1 MSPCGHAAV
10 TRRGDSP
17 QAQQHSLCWP
27 YPAQCSHPAEI
38 STEHLL
44 SVCESQPSTAKALLP
59 MVPRVC
65 FPLEGTAEG
74 PHTPKHTG
82 QLPKAL
88 ETHYKLFCSQL
99 KCILTWFVLFICK
112 KTTDSCHCTFC
123 LKNLRFKLIKKVTE
137 FSCAQRKKTQP
148 HAHTPVFG
156 EISTLQSADSISKPN
171 HSPLGKGL
179 NQAKVIL
186 VL

>member
-1 MSPCGHAAV
+1 
-10 TRRGDSP
+10 
-17 QAQQHSLCWP
+17 
-27 YPAQCSHPAEI
+27 
-38 STEHLL
+38 
-44 SVCESQPSTAKALLP
+44 

-88 ETHYKLFCSQL
+88 ETHYELFCSQL
-99 KCILTWFVLFICK
+99 KCILTWFVLFILK
-112 KTTDSCHCTFC
+112 KTLTELSLHF
-123 LKNLRFKLIKKVTE
+123 LFKKTE
-137 FSCAQRKKTQP
+137 VQINQEGDRVQLCSKEKTQP

-171 HSPLGKGL
+171 HCPLGKGL